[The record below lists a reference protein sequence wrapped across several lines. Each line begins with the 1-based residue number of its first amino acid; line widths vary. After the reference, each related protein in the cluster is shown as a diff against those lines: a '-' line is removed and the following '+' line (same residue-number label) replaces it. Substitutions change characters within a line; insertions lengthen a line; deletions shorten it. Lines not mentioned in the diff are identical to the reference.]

1 MLLLLFR
8 PFGGAAPPPLEVI
21 DVYSDEPERHRRQKE
36 KKQEQRQELERIYDK
51 IVLGIEP
58 AITEEAVDL
67 VRPFARSEAAVPS
80 LRSIDWGAF
89 INSVEAIERM
99 QALERK
105 LRALE
110 IKRDDDDMEYLI
122 SLQ

>member
-36 KKQEQRQELERIYDK
+36 KKQSQREELERIYNK

-58 AITEEAVDL
+58 SITEEAVEV

-80 LRSIDWGAF
+80 LRSIDWEAF
-89 INSVEAIERM
+89 INSMEAIEKM
-99 QALERK
+99 QTLERK
-105 LRALE
+105 LRAIE
-110 IKRDDDDMEYLI
+110 IKRDDDDMEDLM
-122 SLQ
+122 S